1 MAIDSVSNLVE
12 ALRQSRL
19 LEPAQQEE
27 IDRQLQ
33 SRFTDPRVLA
43 RELIQ
48 RGWLTPYQVNQLM
61 QGHGN
66 ELVLRTGGT
75 EYKILERLGAGG
87 MGQVFKAR
95 HSQLNKI
102 VAIKVIRKEHLEK
115 PDAVHRFKR
124 EIRAVSKLSHPN
136 IVMALDAD
144 TAGDTHFYAMEFVD
158 GTDLS
163 RLVKEGGP
171 LPIPVSIEYMK
182 QAAQALQHASEQGLV
197 HRDIKP
203 ANLLIARPSSRP
215 TGFGQTPAIGMPAMG
230 TAAFTSGAGTV
241 KLLDLGLARVTGAA
255 DSQSL
260 SWRTQ
265 DGKVVGTPD
274 YMAPEQALKS
284 SEADVRADLYS
295 LGCTFYFALCGR
307 VAFPGGTLME
317 KLLKHKMDTAAP
329 IESLRPEVPKALG
342 DILRKLMMKKPT
354 DRFQTPG
361 ELVAALDALSAP
373 APRTVRVSQ
382 DVLQTA
388 GITAIGASDATAEE
402 TKRAS
407 SGVPGGMIPP
417 PLPMSI
423 LVLGILLFAV
433 VVVVILM

>member
-19 LEPAQQEE
+19 LEPAQQGEL
-27 IDRQLQ
+27 DQLQ

-61 QGHGN
+61 QGHGS
-66 ELVLRTGGT
+66 ELVLGT
-75 EYKILERLGAGG
+75 YKILERIGAGG
-87 MGQVFKAR
+87 MGQVFKAK

-102 VAIKVIRKEHLEK
+102 VALKVIRKEHLEK

-144 TAGDTHFYAMEFVD
+144 TAGDTHFYAMEYVD

-171 LPIPVSIEYMK
+171 LPVPVAIEYMK

-203 ANLLIARPSSRP
+203 ANLLIARPGKRP
-215 TGFGQTPAIGMPAMG
+215 TGFGQTPALGMPAMG
-230 TAAFTSGAGTV
+230 TAAFASGAGTV

-354 DRFQTPG
+354 ERFQTCG
-361 ELVAALDALSAP
+361 ELVAALEALTAP

-382 DVLQTA
+382 DVLQAA

-402 TKRAS
+402 NKRAP
-407 SGVPGGMIPP
+407 SGSLPGGGMAPP
-417 PLPMSI
+417 PLPLPI
-423 LVLGILLFAV
+423 LVLGILLLAV

>member
-1 MAIDSVSNLVE
+1 MAPAAIDSVSNLVE
-12 ALRQSRL
+12 ALRNSRL
-19 LEPAQQEE
+19 LEPAQQGEV
-27 IDRQLQ
+27 DQLQ
-33 SRFTDPRVLA
+33 SRYNDPRALA

-61 QGHGN
+61 QGYGH
-66 ELVLRTGGT
+66 ELVLGT
-75 EYKILERLGAGG
+75 YKILERIGAGG

-95 HSQLNKI
+95 HTQLDKI
-102 VAIKVIRKEHLEK
+102 VALKVIRKEHLEK

-144 TAGDTHFYAMEFVD
+144 TAGDTHFYAMEYVE

-171 LPIPVSIEYMK
+171 LPVTVAIEYMK
-182 QAAQALQHASEQGLV
+182 QATRALQHACEQGLV

-203 ANLLIARPSSRP
+203 ANLLISRPGKRP
-215 TGFGQTPAIGMPAMG
+215 TGMGQTPAFGNA
-230 TAAFTSGAGTV
+230 TLATGAGTV
-241 KLLDLGLARVTGAA
+241 KLLDLGLARVIGPS
-255 DSQSL
+255 DNNSL

-295 LGCTFYFALCGR
+295 LGCTFYFALTGR

-317 KLLKHKMDTAAP
+317 KLLKHKMDTATP
-329 IESLRPEVPKALG
+329 VEQLRPEVPRAFG
-342 DILRKLMMKKPT
+342 DILRKLMMKKPA
-354 DRFQTPG
+354 DRFQSPE
-361 ELVAALDALSAP
+361 ELLAALDALTGGS
-373 APRTVRVSQ
+373 PRTVRVSNEAISAMA
-382 DVLQTA
+382 TA
-388 GITAIGASDATAEE
+388 LAASDATAEE
-402 TKRAS
+402 SHQPHTTATQPRFTA
-407 SGVPGGMIPP
+407 SGVRPIPIP
-417 PLPMSI
+417 IFLI
-423 LVLGILLFAV
+423 GVFLFALAVVLVLI
-433 VVVVILM
+433 

>member
-1 MAIDSVSNLVE
+1 MPPVAIDSVLNLVE
-12 ALRQSRL
+12 ALRQSRV

-27 IDRQLQ
+27 VDRL
-33 SRFTDPRVLA
+33 SPRFTDPRALA

-61 QGHGN
+61 QGSGSD
-66 ELVLRTGGT
+66 LVLGT
-75 EYKILERLGAGG
+75 YKILERIGAGG
-87 MGQVFKAR
+87 MGQVFKAK
-95 HSQLNKI
+95 HSQLDKI
-102 VAIKVIRKEHLEK
+102 VALKVIRKEHLEK

-136 IVMALDAD
+136 IVLALDAS
-144 TAGDTHFYAMEFVD
+144 TEGDTHFIVMEYVD

-171 LPIPVSIEYMK
+171 LPVPVAIEYMK
-182 QAAQALQHASEQGLV
+182 QAARALEHACEQGLV

-203 ANLLIARPSSRP
+203 ANLLISRP
-215 TGFGQTPAIGMPAMG
+215 GKKPSGLNQAPSLG
-230 TAAFTSGAGTV
+230 TAAFAGGGGTV
-241 KLLDLGLARVTGAA
+241 KLLDLGLARVIGAP
-255 DSQSL
+255 DSNSL

-295 LGCTFYFALCGR
+295 LGCTFYFALTGR

-317 KLLKHKMDTAAP
+317 KLLKHKMDTATP

-342 DILRKLMMKKPT
+342 DIIRKLMMKKPT
-354 DRFQTPG
+354 ERFQTPA

-373 APRTVRVSQ
+373 APRTMRLPVGAVPSSA
-382 DVLQTA
+382 TA
-388 GITAIGASDATAEE
+388 VAASDMTAEE
-402 TKRAS
+402 NHQSSPAS
-407 SGVPGGMIPP
+407 FPHSPAPQPVPLGVLLLGLVLFAIAV
-417 PLPMSI
+417 I
-423 LVLGILLFAV
+423 LVLV
-433 VVVVILM
+433 